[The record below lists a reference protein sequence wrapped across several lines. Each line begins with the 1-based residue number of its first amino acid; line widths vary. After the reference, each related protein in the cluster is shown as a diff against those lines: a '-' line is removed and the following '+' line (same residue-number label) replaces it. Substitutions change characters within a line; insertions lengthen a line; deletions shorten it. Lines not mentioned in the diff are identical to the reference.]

1 MDIGLFTT
9 ENSIAN
15 SGGVEYFTQRE
26 LIAIP
31 FMR

>member
-15 SGGVEYFTQRE
+15 SRGVEYFTQRE